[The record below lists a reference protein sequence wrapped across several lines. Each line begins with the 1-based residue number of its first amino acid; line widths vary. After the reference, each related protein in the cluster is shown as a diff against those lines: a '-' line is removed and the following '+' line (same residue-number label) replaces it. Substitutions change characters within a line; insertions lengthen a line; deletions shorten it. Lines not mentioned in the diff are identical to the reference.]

1 MARNPLYAIIW
12 LAILFFLAWPIAAA
26 CCGVRQLSKSPAFYL
41 QIGCDAARHTSA
53 GLLAGRLR
61 SVSALFLT
69 SFLTP
74 FPDKYFD
81 HLSPFWWLFYSGV
94 AGPSGTSARVI
105 YTTKYSIILF
115 VPQRNLLSPLPQSH
129 SNHASVASGT

>member
-41 QIGCDAARHTSA
+41 QIGCAAASA
-53 GLLAGRLR
+53 GAAGRSPAIGLSTVFKPFSYPLSCQIFSSLIADLVAILFR
-61 SVSALFLT
+61 CGWSFRYVS
-69 SFLTP
+69 
-74 FPDKYFD
+74 
-81 HLSPFWWLFYSGV
+81 
-94 AGPSGTSARVI
+94 RVI
-105 YTTKYSIILF
+105 YMTKYSIIF

-129 SNHASVASGT
+129 SKDASDVSGT